1 MEEKKLHPNLVKMIS
16 QGIPVSKAEFNAAVN
31 NADNV
36 PENYFSFP
44 SALLHKQC
52 KHILIARIVRL
63 SDYPREGVYLVLIG
77 WEGWNVHSEPK
88 K

>member
-36 PENYFSFP
+36 PENYFSEESQNSSRRCQMWLVP
-44 SALLHKQC
+44 AGLLCLQKG
-52 KHILIARIVRL
+52 K
-63 SDYPREGVYLVLIG
+63 YFLVPPTFKYVNLK
-77 WEGWNVHSEPK
+77 SE
-88 K
+88 